1 MQCGIDY
8 ALFNDSAYCVSSP
21 LPCFSFVNFYMH
33 KAPLLSN
40 FILQNIETGLK
51 IIKNARFCNVEFE
64 NWRKTINF
72 ANELND
78 RDGSV
83 F

>member
-1 MQCGIDY
+1 
-8 ALFNDSAYCVSSP
+8 
-21 LPCFSFVNFYMH
+21 MH

-40 FILQNIETGLK
+40 FILQTIETGLK
-51 IIKNARFCNVEFE
+51 MIKNARFCNVEFE
-64 NWRKTINF
+64 NWWKTINF